1 MSINFNLW
9 FINDGLNGTDTTR
22 EYQEDIDWVFH
33 SAGVSLIPDE
43 VMAKVSELRNASITF
58 QDTVLPGIPTSPCD
72 L

>member
-9 FINDGLNGTDTTR
+9 FIDGGFNGTDTLR

-33 SAGVSLIPDE
+33 ATNISLMPDE
-43 VMAKVSELRNASITF
+43 ITAKVAELRNTSVTF
-58 QDTVLPGIPTSPCD
+58 QDTVLPGISTSPCN